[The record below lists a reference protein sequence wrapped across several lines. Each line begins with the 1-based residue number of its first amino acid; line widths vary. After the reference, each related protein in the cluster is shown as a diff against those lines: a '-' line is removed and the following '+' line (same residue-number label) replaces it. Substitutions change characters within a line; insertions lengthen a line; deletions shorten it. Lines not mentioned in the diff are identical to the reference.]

1 MFYIVTV
8 YSYSQRI
15 DFFMID
21 IPIPISID
29 TTKLIPRYRLFIRGQ
44 NKAYQTEKTYV
55 FWVKRFIYFHNKTH
69 PDNLNAEHVSYFLSS
84 LVIEG
89 NVSKSTQKTALNA
102 LVHFYDKFLNS
113 PLGDLTFKNAKK
125 QRKIPEVFTHQEAK
139 SVISRVQE
147 PYRLMTDLMYGSGLR
162 ISECGRLRV
171 KDIDFGFKSII
182 IRNGKGDKDRT
193 TLLPNSAIERLRRQI
208 EKVHLL
214 HEQDLANDCG
224 EVYLPN
230 ALERKYKRANKQ
242 LAWQYLFPASRCS
255 TDPRSGK
262 QRRHHVMDNTVQK
275 KVAAAIRESGV
286 LKHTACHTF
295 RHSFATR
302 LLQKG
307 YDIRTIQKLLGHADV
322 KTTEIYTHVIGQ
334 GGYGVISPTDDD

>member
-1 MFYIVTV
+1 
-8 YSYSQRI
+8 
-15 DFFMID
+15 MID
-21 IPIPISID
+21 IPIPVPMES
-29 TTKLIPRYRLFIRGQ
+29 TKLIPRYRLFIRAQ
-44 NKAYQTEKTYV
+44 NKAYRTEKTYV
-55 FWVKRFIYFHNKTH
+55 FWVKRFIHFNHNTH
-69 PDNLNAEHVSYFLSS
+69 PDNLYAEQISYFLTS

-89 NVSKSTQKTALNA
+89 NVSKNTQRTALNA
-102 LVHFYDKFLNS
+102 LVHFYEKFLNR
-113 PLGDLTFKNAKK
+113 PLNDLTFERAKK
-125 QRKIPEVFTHQEAK
+125 RRRIPEVFTHQEAK
-139 SVISRVQE
+139 RVISMVKE
-147 PYRLMTDLMYGSGLR
+147 PYRLMADLMYGSGLR

-171 KDIDFGFKSII
+171 KDIDFGFKSIVV
-182 IRNGKGDKDRT
+182 RNGKGDKDRI
-193 TLLPNSAIERLRRQI
+193 TLLPNSAVERLKQQI
-208 EKVHLL
+208 EKVKLL
-214 HEQDLANDCG
+214 HEQDLANNCG

-275 KVAAAIRESGV
+275 KVAIAIQQSQI
-286 LKHTACHTF
+286 LKHSGCHTF

-334 GGYGVISPTDDD
+334 GAYGVMSPTDDD